1 MNNKKLFVI
10 LFISFILIFSTT
22 LIIFSIL
29 GNKNRIGYLGEF
41 KFDESHIN
49 NTLELNGFDTSE
61 IKKLFTIDNILDSNA
76 LTNYIFT
83 NKNITNYSYGFR
95 LKYYDKIF
103 RNSDIYSVYIDTNKV
118 IKDNNFIKSIIIDI
132 NGSPFGNLI
141 SYKKID
147 LEKIDNISYILKIKP
162 KLIIWFLF
170 VIFIIFIIYNYD
182 CSYIKNNKKLYHYYL
197 IYKKVSEKYF
207 VVFTIIISALL
218 FLIHFYIGFP
228 GYFHNPDNIVILRQS
243 ILKDY
248 YH

>member
-49 NTLELNGFDTSE
+49 NTLELNGLNVEET
-61 IKKLFTIDNILDSNA
+61 KKIFTIDDKLDNDV
-76 LTNYIFT
+76 LINYIFT
-83 NKNITNYSYGFR
+83 NESITNYSYGFR

-162 KLIIWFLF
+162 KTNYL
-170 VIFIIFIIYNYD
+170 VFICNIY
-182 CSYIKNNKKLYHYYL
+182 YIYY
-197 IYKKVSEKYF
+197 I
-207 VVFTIIISALL
+207 
-218 FLIHFYIGFP
+218 
-228 GYFHNPDNIVILRQS
+228 
-243 ILKDY
+243 
-248 YH
+248 